1 MNFGIHT
8 PEDLEKFVSEQPP
21 EGVQLEY
28 KNSRILQK
36 SDTQAICKA
45 ISAFA
50 NSAGGVFVIGIDAST
65 EQLILDGGWSGASRL
80 DWLHR
85 VINSGTFPAV
95 ETAYVTEIV
104 ADSGRYYV
112 IDVKVSPKAPH
123 QSQDQRYYRRR
134 GSHSDPMEHYEIEDI
149 RSRPA
154 SEQLPIEV
162 SLFTERQLV
171 SFKLRNTSHFEP
183 VENLTVTIQANFDF
197 ERDTTARLQT
207 RGLRQLRAGVEHVF
221 LIDSFFTIL
230 QANPEPEFTI
240 TVSYDWRGRREH
252 DSATFFIGD
261 YLNTSIINP
270 PVVEALSSLEKKIES
285 IKGSIDKLANHAESW
300 KHITDGSG
308 LRLSHRTIKALLQ
321 QEQRFDPTEFDWKG
335 YQLILDS
342 SDDDAI
348 KLHHIFNTFGG
359 YRSAR
364 EEYDELSV
372 ELKAKFERIFQVKFN
387 DG

>member
-149 RSRPA
+149 RNRPA

-171 SFKLRNTSHFEP
+171 SFKLRNTSQFEP
-183 VENLTVTIQANFDF
+183 VENLTVTIEANFDF

-335 YQLILDS
+335 YQIILDS